1 VPYKDPVKRDAM
13 AKVYKARWYQK
24 NKQVTKERTRA
35 NKKKQKVVWDAFKAS
50 QACSHCGTTHP
61 SGVIIDFHHVDRTDK
76 QSVHHLVKN
85 YQFAAAMEEV
95 KKCIPLCANCHR
107 ILHWEERLEP
117 ISAEKSEKRHL
128 KAPKRRENA

>member
-1 VPYKDPVKRDAM
+1 MPYKDPAKREAM

-24 NKQVTKERTRA
+24 NKLVTKARTRA

-76 QSVHHLVKN
+76 QSVHFLVKN
-85 YQFAAAMEEV
+85 YRFAAAMEEI
-95 KKCIPLCANCHR
+95 KKCIPLCSNCHR
-107 ILHWEERLEP
+107 ILHWEERETHKR
-117 ISAEKSEKRHL
+117 EKKRKKAL
-128 KAPKRRENA
+128 KGAKKA

>member
-1 VPYKDPVKRDAM
+1 VPYKDPAKREAM

-24 NKQVTKERTRA
+24 NKLVTKERTRA

-76 QSVHHLVKN
+76 QSVHFLVKN
-85 YQFAAAMEEV
+85 YQFAAAMEEI
-95 KKCIPLCANCHR
+95 KKCIPLCARTATGFCTGKNVK
-107 ILHWEERLEP
+107 P
-117 ISAEKSEKRHL
+117 ISANKKRKKAL
-128 KAPKRRENA
+128 KGAKKA

>member
-1 VPYKDPVKRDAM
+1 VPYKDPAKREAM

-24 NKQVTKERTRA
+24 NKLVTKARTRA
-35 NKKKQKVVWDAFKAS
+35 NKRKQKQVWDAFKAS

-76 QSVHHLVKN
+76 QSVHFLVKN
-85 YQFAAAMEEV
+85 YQFAAAMEEI
-95 KKCIPLCANCHR
+95 KKCIPCARTATGFCTGRNVK
-107 ILHWEERLEP
+107 P
-117 ISAEKSEKRHL
+117 ISARKSEKRHL

>member
-1 VPYKDPVKRDAM
+1 VPYKDPAKREAM

-24 NKQVTKERTRA
+24 NKQVTRERTRS

-76 QSVHHLVKN
+76 QSVHFLVKN
-85 YQFAAAMEEV
+85 YQFAAAMEEI
-95 KKCIPLCANCHR
+95 KKCIPCAPIATGSCTGRNVK
-107 ILHWEERLEP
+107 P
-117 ISAEKSEKRHL
+117 ISARKSEKRHL
-128 KAPKRRENA
+128 KAPKKRENA